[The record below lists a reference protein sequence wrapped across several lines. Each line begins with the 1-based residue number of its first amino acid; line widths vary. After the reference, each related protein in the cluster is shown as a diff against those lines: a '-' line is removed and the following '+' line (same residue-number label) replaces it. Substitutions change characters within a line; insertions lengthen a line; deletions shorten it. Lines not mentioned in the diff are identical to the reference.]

1 MVLLGAHLLQVR
13 EHVLLA
19 RIDQG
24 LRAGRH
30 PAVHGDHREVAG
42 QADHHQEHPGHPN
55 VDERERDEER
65 VGDRQDRRPDDEIG
79 STGAFRQR
87 DELDAQAEDHESPP
101 PRPERLEPVQASA
114 QDIPDEHGDDD
125 DGEQQ
130 LHG

>member
-1 MVLLGAHLLQVR
+1 MVLLGVALLLEVG

-55 VDERERDEER
+55 VHERERDEKR
-65 VGDRQDRRPDDEIG
+65 VRERQDRRADDQIG
-79 STGAFRQR
+79 STGALGQR
-87 DELDAQAEDHESPP
+87 DELDPQAQDHETPP
-101 PRPERLEPVQASA
+101 ARPERFEPVQAPA
-114 QDIPDEHGDDD
+114 EQVPEEHRDDD
-125 DGEQQ
+125 DGE
-130 LHG
+130 